1 MADYNGMKKLA
12 KELGVKDYVG
22 KKAEKLMD
30 MILDFIE
37 EKMDQE
43 GWPEENQEAMAFY
56 NENTE
61 SEGAEEEEDL
71 DEVAEAEEAETEDE
85 EEEEEEEDLDEVEEK
100 VKTAKAEKEKQKK
113 EKAKNKVAK
122 TKNVKSTKK
131 KDIEL
136 DEFGFP
142 VGSNPSKFAA
152 AIKKKPMKMG
162 EVKKEKWNSTG
173 ATFYAPWKKLVATG
187 IGVKTED
194 GKLTIKEK

>member
-12 KELGVKDYVG
+12 KELGVKGYVG

-61 SEGAEEEEDL
+61 SEGAAEEEDL

-85 EEEEEEEDLDEVEEK
+85 EEYLDEVEEK

-113 EKAKNKVAK
+113 EKKKEGA
-122 TKNVKSTKK
+122 TKNNKKKQGGKPGVIATIVSILSSTKK
-131 KDIEL
+131 
-136 DEFGFP
+136 GFTVEEITERLAKAFP
-142 VGSNPSKFAA
+142 ERDAEGMSKTTKVQVGGR
-152 AIKKKPMKMG
+152 IQ
-162 EVKKEKWNSTG
+162 KEKGLNVVKEG
-173 ATFYAPWKKLVATG
+173 KKYM
-187 IGVKTED
+187 
-194 GKLTIKEK
+194 IK